1 MGFPFVHC
9 GEWFPVPW
17 CLGNKWG
24 LVYSV
29 AERAPGPREARGS
42 GSGFPLL
49 CEPPPPGLAVIQAV
63 VTNWNGYGFLTCL
76 FLMNLGDSISK
87 YWIYK
92 WVHVSN
98 LQTRNIASDFTQ
110 TVPSE
115 KQASPMRGES
125 AVFPQVLGGSL
136 LYCVLRKPR
145 NQHVLDL
152 GRPHRGL
159 SPVA

>member
-1 MGFPFVHC
+1 MGA
-9 GEWFPVPW
+9 GLQLSRASPW
-17 CLGNKWG
+17 T
-24 LVYSV
+24 S
-29 AERAPGPREARGS
+29 RSSGS

-76 FLMNLGDSISK
+76 FLMTIGDSISK

-115 KQASPMRGES
+115 KQASPTRGES
-125 AVFPQVLGGSL
+125 AVFPQVLGGGGSL

-152 GRPHRGL
+152 GHPHRGL